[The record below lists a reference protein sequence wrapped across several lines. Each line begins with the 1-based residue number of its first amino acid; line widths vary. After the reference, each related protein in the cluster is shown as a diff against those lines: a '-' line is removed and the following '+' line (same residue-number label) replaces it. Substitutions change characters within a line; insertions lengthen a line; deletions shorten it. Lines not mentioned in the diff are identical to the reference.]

1 MAKEKKELTKR
12 ELEERRQK
20 RLTLRNRITAILV
33 IAVLVLVACAPAL
46 QK

>member
-20 RLTLRNRITAILV
+20 RLVLRNRIIGFFV
-33 IAVLVLVACAPAL
+33 IAVMVLAVCAQAF
-46 QK
+46 KN

>member
-20 RLTLRNRITAILV
+20 RLVLRNRIIGF
-33 IAVLVLVACAPAL
+33 LVLAVCAQAF
-46 QK
+46 KN

>member
-20 RLTLRNRITAILV
+20 RLTLRNRIIAILV
-33 IAVLVLVACAPAL
+33 IIC
-46 QK
+46 